1 MSATTPFPRAPA
13 DRAAV
18 PAAAATTPTI
28 DDRRVAAAALASLD
42 RMYPQHL
49 RALWI
54 EWNDPRAIVDA
65 IRSGRCAP
73 VLAGGRR
80 DTETLLRTWR
90 KGLDLETAEERL
102 RSRNTHVYVA
112 GEQDF
117 PFEVEFEDGPVVLF
131 GEGDRPDAM
140 RRPRVGVVGTR
151 AATPHG
157 LADAHELGRV
167 LAHAGVTVVSGLA
180 IGIDGAAHEGA
191 LAASGTVIGVLGTG
205 LDVVYP
211 RRHGALHRRVRER
224 GMLVSEYRLGTGP
237 HPARFPLR
245 NRVIAALSDVVVVV
259 EATATGG
266 ARITATDAERYGRS
280 VCAYPGSRRNPS
292 ARGSNELIR
301 EGAHPIVDPDDVLIV
316 LGLSDGNRRTPSGP
330 TEEPAT
336 PEERATLR
344 ALGGDAATV
353 DELTA
358 RTGLAPGPTAVAI
371 AGLVRSGRIHR
382 AHGLLWPR

>member
-1 MSATTPFPRAPA
+1 MI
-13 DRAAV
+13 
-18 PAAAATTPTI
+18 AAAPRSGAAGGVSAEAAANVPMPAF
-28 DDRRVAAAALASLD
+28 DERRVAAADLASLD
-42 RMYPQHL
+42 RMYPQTL
-49 RALWI
+49 RALWGT
-54 EWNDPRAIVDA
+54 WKDPLAIVDA

-73 VLAGGRR
+73 VLARSR
-80 DTETLLRTWR
+80 DPESLLRTWR
-90 KGLDLETAEERL
+90 AGLDLVTTEQRL
-102 RSRNTHVYVA
+102 RARSTHVYLA

-131 GEGDRPDAM
+131 GEGDRPDALT
-140 RRPRVGVVGTR
+140 RPRVGVVGTR

-180 IGIDGAAHEGA
+180 IGIDAAAHEGA

-224 GMLVSEYRLGTGP
+224 GMLISEYRLGTGP

-245 NRVIAALSDVVVVV
+245 NRIIAALSDVLVVV

-266 ARITATDAERYGRS
+266 ARITANDAVRYGRS
-280 VCAYPGSRRNPS
+280 VCVYPGSRRNPS
-292 ARGSNELIR
+292 ARGCNELIR
-301 EGAHPIVDPDDVLIV
+301 EGAHTVVDPDDVLIV
-316 LGLSDGNRRTPSGP
+316 LGLTDGDRRTPSGP
-330 TEEPAT
+330 DSEPTT
-336 PEERATLR
+336 PEEKAMLR
-344 ALGGDAATV
+344 ALGGESATV

-358 RTGLAPGPTAVAI
+358 RTGLAPGPAAVAI
-371 AGLVRSGRIHR
+371 AGLVRSGRIRR
-382 AHGLLWPR
+382 AHGLLWPW

>member
-1 MSATTPFPRAPA
+1 MSATAPFPGADAGRAAMPAAPA
-13 DRAAV
+13 TN
-18 PAAAATTPTI
+18 PII
-28 DDRRVAAAALASLD
+28 DDRRVAAGALASLD
-42 RMYPQHL
+42 RMYPQTL
-49 RALWI
+49 RALWS
-54 EWNDPRAIVDA
+54 EWKDPLEIVDA

-73 VLAGGRR
+73 VLAGRR
-80 DTETLLRTWR
+80 DPGSLLRSWR
-90 KGLDLETAEERL
+90 SALDLAATEQQL
-102 RSRNTHVYVA
+102 RARGTHVYLA

-117 PFEVEFEDGPVVLF
+117 PFAVEFDDGPVVLF
-131 GEGDRPDAM
+131 GEGDRPDALT
-140 RRPRVGVVGTR
+140 RPRVGVVGTR

-167 LAHAGVTVVSGLA
+167 LAQAGVTVVSGLA
-180 IGIDGAAHEGA
+180 IGIDAAAHEGA
-191 LAASGTVIGVLGTG
+191 LAGSGTVIGVLGTG

-224 GMLVSEYRLGTGP
+224 GMLISEYRLGTGP

-245 NRVIAALSDVVVVV
+245 NRIIAALSDVLVVV

-266 ARITATDAERYGRS
+266 ARITANDAVRYGRS
-280 VCAYPGSRRNPS
+280 VCVYPGSRRNPS
-292 ARGSNELIR
+292 ARGCNELIR
-301 EGAHPIVDPDDVLIV
+301 EGAHTVVDLDDVLIV
-316 LGLSDGNRRTPSGP
+316 LGLTDGDRRTPSGP
-330 TEEPAT
+330 DSEPTT

-344 ALGGDAATV
+344 ALGGESATV

-358 RTGLAPGPTAVAI
+358 RTGLAPGPAAVAI

>member
-1 MSATTPFPRAPA
+1 MPT
-13 DRAAV
+13 
-18 PAAAATTPTI
+18 AAATTPVI
-28 DDRRVAAAALASLD
+28 DDRRIAAAALASLD
-42 RMYPQHL
+42 RMYPQYL
-49 RALWI
+49 RALWDQ
-54 EWNDPRAIVDA
+54 WNDPLAIVEA
-65 IRSGRCAP
+65 IRSGRCAS

-80 DTETLLRTWR
+80 DTETLLRLWR
-90 KGLDLETAEERL
+90 KGLDLVAAEQRL
-102 RSRNTHVYVA
+102 RARRTHVYLA
-112 GEQDF
+112 GEPDF
-117 PFEVEFEDGPVVLF
+117 PFEVELENGPVVMF
-131 GEGDRPDAM
+131 GEGDRPDAL

-157 LADAHELGRV
+157 LADARELGRV

-191 LAASGTVIGVLGTG
+191 VAGSGTVIGVLGTG

-211 RRHGALHRRVRER
+211 RRHGALHQRVRDR
-224 GMLVSEYRLGTGP
+224 GMLISEYRPGTGP

-245 NRVIAALSDVVVVV
+245 NRIIAALSDVLVVV

-266 ARITATDAERYGRS
+266 ARITATDALRYGRS

-292 ARGSNELIR
+292 ARGSNELLS
-301 EGAHPIVDPDDVLIV
+301 EGAHPIVDPDDVLLV

-330 TEEPAT
+330 TDESTT
-336 PEERATLR
+336 PEEKAMMR
-344 ALGGDAATV
+344 ALGGESATV

-358 RTGLAPGPTAVAI
+358 RTGLAPGPAAVAI